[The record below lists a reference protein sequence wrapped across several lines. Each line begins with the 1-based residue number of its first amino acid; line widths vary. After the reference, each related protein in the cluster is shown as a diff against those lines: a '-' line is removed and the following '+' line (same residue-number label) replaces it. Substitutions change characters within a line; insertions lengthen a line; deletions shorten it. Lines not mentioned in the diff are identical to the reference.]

1 MRRYLY
7 DSRVTSWRQMMS
19 GHSDKI
25 VETMDSILSFIYRGS
40 NQTFHVKR
48 RRRSGPAA
56 EIVQLLLCGIA
67 EE

>member
-1 MRRYLY
+1 
-7 DSRVTSWRQMMS
+7 MS